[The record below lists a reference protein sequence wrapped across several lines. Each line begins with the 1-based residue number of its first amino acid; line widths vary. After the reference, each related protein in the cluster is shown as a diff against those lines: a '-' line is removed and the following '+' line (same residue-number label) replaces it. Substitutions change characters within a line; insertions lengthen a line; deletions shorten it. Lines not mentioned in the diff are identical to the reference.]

1 MTQAHQIFDV
11 TEFVHGPDPG
21 QHQVDRILHHATRGY
36 RFVTPEEADKDGL
49 IKAYFP
55 SPGDALQA
63 ARHATVRDGSFTVRP
78 VRTRREFAKSYLEWK
93 ILQGHG
99 GAGDEA
105 VAAAVREWFPKKCA
119 EDKDLLAQMTAYA
132 LACHRACQGSA
143 AACALGGAS

>member
-11 TEFVHGPDPG
+11 IEYDDGTEPG
-21 QHQVDRILHHATRGY
+21 LNQTERVLYHAGRGY
-36 RFVTPEEADKDGL
+36 RFATTEEATKQAL

-55 SPGDALQA
+55 SPGDAVQA
-63 ARHATVRDGSFTVRP
+63 ARLATARQDLFSVRP
-78 VRTRREFAKSYLEWK
+78 VRTRRDFAKSYLEWK

-105 VAAAVREWFPKKCA
+105 VAAAVRQWFPKKCA

-132 LACHRACQGSA
+132 LACHRARQGSA
-143 AACALGGAS
+143 AYAV